1 MWLGNSKKLIC
12 IDQSR
17 FYFSYIP
24 KNSKMFYIT
33 LKYFTFFKNKLPAG
47 WVAHIARDF
56 LACYSCSYCSSM
68 FWRTLFGTILISE
81 KLMLFWRTFFNINI
95 DERKIDDILVY
106 FFELISMD
114 KKIDAV
120 STCSL
125 SNFAGKLVPI
135 WGPDFNLTL
144 KDTNLLSFWRLFL
157 KSFWYIKN

>member
-47 WVAHIARDF
+47 WVAHIGRDF

-95 DERKIDDILVY
+95 DERKIDVISVY
-106 FFELISMD
+106 FLISMD
-114 KKIDAV
+114 KKTDVV
-120 STCSL
+120 STYFW
-125 SNFAGKLVPI
+125 SNCVGKLVPI
-135 WGPDFNLTL
+135 WGLDFDLTL
-144 KDTNLLSFWRLFL
+144 KDKNLLSV
-157 KSFWYIKN
+157 